1 MKKRIIS
8 ALLLAIFF
16 TSLSYA
22 QRPDWIDNPGKTFF
36 SGDIYAVGTGKT
48 LNAAQSD
55 ARAGILKFFETQINS
70 KFQAS
75 LTGADDI
82 STRLSKEEIEESAKG
97 IVKGISITKTYKD
110 TDAFYALAVLDKS
123 KALKEIVYEIDQLD
137 SKMEILLAE
146 LDDKQLESLEKMFLK
161 RVELNKKHIL
171 IADRSVK
178 EKIPQETILA
188 ALKNKKPLSF
198 YLVFK
203 EGVEAGI
210 TPTKNTLTKMI
221 NDNNQTVAH
230 DIEKADRIVTFYET
244 LEEQYLNVA
253 GFMKLKVTFRIECRD
268 GSQTISSVTKEYIE
282 TGRNTAQIYEKAL
295 SQFLPFLSS
304 QREKLLK

>member
-97 IVKGISITKTYKD
+97 IVKGISITKT
-110 TDAFYALAVLDKS
+110 
-123 KALKEIVYEIDQLD
+123 
-137 SKMEILLAE
+137 
-146 LDDKQLESLEKMFLK
+146 
-161 RVELNKKHIL
+161 
-171 IADRSVK
+171 
-178 EKIPQETILA
+178 
-188 ALKNKKPLSF
+188 
-198 YLVFK
+198 
-203 EGVEAGI
+203 
-210 TPTKNTLTKMI
+210 
-221 NDNNQTVAH
+221 
-230 DIEKADRIVTFYET
+230 
-244 LEEQYLNVA
+244 
-253 GFMKLKVTFRIECRD
+253 
-268 GSQTISSVTKEYIE
+268 
-282 TGRNTAQIYEKAL
+282 
-295 SQFLPFLSS
+295 
-304 QREKLLK
+304 

>member
-1 MKKRIIS
+1 
-8 ALLLAIFF
+8 
-16 TSLSYA
+16 
-22 QRPDWIDNPGKTFF
+22 
-36 SGDIYAVGTGKT
+36 
-48 LNAAQSD
+48 
-55 ARAGILKFFETQINS
+55 
-70 KFQAS
+70 
-75 LTGADDI
+75 
-82 STRLSKEEIEESAKG
+82 
-97 IVKGISITKTYKD
+97 
-110 TDAFYALAVLDKS
+110 
-123 KALKEIVYEIDQLD
+123 
-137 SKMEILLAE
+137 MEILLAE